1 VLSVIL
7 TITGSLYAVL
17 TVIVT
22 IMKITGG
29 GLYAMLTVIVTL
41 TRSYICSANSYC
53 DNKGE
58 VNAQS

>member
-1 VLSVIL
+1 M
-7 TITGSLYAVL
+7 L

-22 IMKITGG
+22 IMKITVG

-41 TRSYICSANSYC
+41 TGSYICSANSYC